1 MQLSNCQR
9 CFGVAK
15 FETGAPRREVSREV
29 RNLNA
34 RRLVRRVLP
43 ERLIFLARR
52 AFVTPPVGWV
62 RFGNLRRVTPI
73 SRSYG
78 FDRGRPID
86 RYYIENF
93 LTAEARHIHGTVLE
107 VGDAAY
113 TRRFGRNLDS
123 CEVLHVSKAAPGVTY
138 VDDLTTGE
146 TLPSNHFD
154 CVILTQTLHLLYDMK
169 AALATVHRILKP
181 GGVLLATVPGI
192 SQVADLEWNDT
203 WYWSLTRQSARRLC
217 LENFEPELVEV
228 KAHGNVLTAI
238 CFLQGLADH
247 ELTRAELDVAD
258 AEYPVTITIKA
269 HKGQHAV
276 QVARETPAPCN

>member
-1 MQLSNCQR
+1 MAAGIGA
-9 CFGVAK
+9 FG
-15 FETGAPRREVSREV
+15 PPCR
-29 RNLNA
+29 
-34 RRLVRRVLP
+34 P
-43 ERLIFLARR
+43 ERAQW
-52 AFVTPPVGWV
+52 PP
-62 RFGNLRRVTPI
+62 
-73 SRSYG
+73 
-78 FDRGRPID
+78 RGPCR
-86 RYYIENF
+86 
-93 LTAEARHIHGTVLE
+93 TAPLGLE
-107 VGDAAY
+107 
-113 TRRFGRNLDS
+113 
-123 CEVLHVSKAAPGVTY
+123 
-138 VDDLTTGE
+138 
-146 TLPSNHFD
+146 
-154 CVILTQTLHLLYDMK
+154 
-169 AALATVHRILKP
+169 P